1 MDMHELESAWKAL
14 DQRLATQDASVQ
26 DLRRRS
32 GLRAAQARLR
42 WLWLGQL
49 PQLLVGLLI
58 ALWAGGYW
66 TAHLAEP
73 HLVVYGVAIHL
84 YGIALLG
91 TAVAQV
97 LLLSR
102 LDFQAPVLE
111 VQRRLN
117 DLAKLRIRAERG
129 LLLAGFI
136 VWLPM
141 MLVAARAVG
150 IDLWRQQPA
159 AVGWNLLASVGLM
172 ALVGWLSLRFRTS
185 FDRDAVGRRLR
196 EAEAELDAV
205 ESGRDD

>member
-1 MDMHELESAWKAL
+1 MDMHELESAWKSL
-14 DQRLATQDASVQ
+14 DQRLATQDASLQ
-26 DLRRRS
+26 DLRRCS
-32 GLRAAQARLR
+32 GLRATAARLR
-42 WLWLGQL
+42 WLWLGQV

-66 TAHLAEP
+66 TGHLAEP

-97 LLLSR
+97 LMLSR
-102 LDFQAPVLE
+102 LDFQAPVLAL
-111 VQRRLN
+111 QRQLN
-117 DLAKLRIRAERG
+117 DLAKLRIRAERA

-141 MLVAARAVG
+141 MLVAVRAVG
-150 IDLWRQQPA
+150 FDVWRHQPA
-159 AVGWNLLASVGLM
+159 VVAWNLAASLALM
-172 ALVGWLSLRFRTS
+172 AMVAWLSLRFRAS

-196 EAEAELDAV
+196 EAEAELDAL
-205 ESGRDD
+205 ESGRD

>member
-14 DQRLATQDASVQ
+14 DQRLATQGAALE

-32 GLRAAQARLR
+32 GLRAAGARLR
-42 WLWLGQL
+42 WLWLGQV
-49 PQLLVGLLI
+49 PQLVVGLLI

-66 TAHLAEP
+66 TSHLAEP
-73 HLVVYGVAIHL
+73 HLVVYGLVIHL

-91 TAVAQV
+91 AAVAQV
-97 LLLSR
+97 AMLSR
-102 LDFQAPVLE
+102 LDFQAPVLK
-111 VQRRLN
+111 VQRQLN
-117 DLAKLRIRAERG
+117 DLAKLRIRAERA

-150 IDLWRQQPA
+150 FDLWRHQPA
-159 AVGWNLLASVGLM
+159 VVAWNLAASLALM
-172 ALVGWLSLRFRTS
+172 ALVAWLSLRFRAS

-196 EAEAELDAV
+196 EAEAELDAL
-205 ESGRDD
+205 ESGRD